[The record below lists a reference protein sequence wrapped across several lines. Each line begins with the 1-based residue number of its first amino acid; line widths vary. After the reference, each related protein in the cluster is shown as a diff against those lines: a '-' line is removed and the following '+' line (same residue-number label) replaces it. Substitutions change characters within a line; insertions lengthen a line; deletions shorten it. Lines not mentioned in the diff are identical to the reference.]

1 MNQREANISKGI
13 DTGIVWLYVALVCIG
28 LIAIFSVEYRSG
40 DPFLKSILDFK
51 KNYSKQFLFF
61 GVSSIVAV
69 FILLTDSKFFTA
81 TANLLYLFGILLM
94 LLTFVIGK
102 DISGSKS
109 WIALGGG
116 FNLQPAELCK
126 VFTSLALAKYM
137 SRPETEFRNF
147 RAHFIAFS
155 ITLLPAILS
164 IAQKE
169 LGLALVYL
177 SFFLVM
183 YREGL
188 PSNYLITGFS
198 TVAMFVAAIV
208 VDPDV
213 LAILLTIAAI
223 ITTYLMRRAIKKK
236 KSIVLLIA
244 AVCLL
249 CIGIQRVALPFV
261 FDKMFKPYQVERILG
276 MFGKEYEPRDPVRK
290 VALEKE
296 MQAGKKKDRNYNV
309 KQSKIAI
316 GSGGLTGKGFLK
328 GITTQG
334 DFVPEQ
340 HTDFIFTAIAE
351 SFGSWG
357 SLLLLSL
364 YFLLLMRS
372 ITIAER
378 QRSVF
383 SRVYAYSV
391 AAILFFHVFIN
402 ICMTIGLMPVIGI
415 TLPLLSYGGSSL
427 ITFTILIFIMVRLDA
442 DRQMV
447 LR

>member
-13 DTGIVWLYVALVCIG
+13 DTGVVWLYAALVFIG

-40 DPFLKSILDFK
+40 DPLLQSMLDFK
-51 KNYSKQFLFF
+51 KNYSKQFLFI
-61 GVSSIVAV
+61 GVSSVVAV

-81 TANLLYLFGILLM
+81 TANLLYLLGILLM

-102 DISGSKS
+102 DISGSRS

-116 FNLQPAELCK
+116 FNLQPAELFK
-126 VFTSLALAKYM
+126 VFTSLALAKYV
-137 SRPETEFRNF
+137 SRPETEFRLF
-147 RAHFIAFS
+147 RSHLIAFAL
-155 ITLLPAILS
+155 TLLPALLS

-188 PSNYLITGFS
+188 PSNYLIIGFS
-198 TVAMFVAAIV
+198 TVALFVAAIV
-208 VDPDV
+208 IEPNVPSIT
-213 LAILLTIAAI
+213 LSIAAL
-223 ITTYLMRRAIKKK
+223 ITAYAMRRAIKKN
-236 KSIVLLIA
+236 KSILLLIA
-244 AVCLL
+244 SIWFISV
-249 CIGIQRVALPFV
+249 GIQRFALPFM
-261 FDKMFKPYQVERILG
+261 FDKVFKPYQVERILG

-290 VALEKE
+290 AALEKE
-296 MQAGKKKDRNYNV
+296 MQVGRKKDRNYNV

-316 GSGGLTGKGFLK
+316 GSGGLLGKGFLK

-351 SFGSWG
+351 SFGAWG

-364 YFLLLMRS
+364 YFLLLMRI

-391 AAILFFHVFIN
+391 ASILFFHVFIN

-427 ITFTILIFIMVRLDA
+427 VTFTILIFIMVRLDA